1 MNTFATPLRRAQ
13 ACFADR
19 TALVEI
25 ASGASR
31 TFGDVAGRADQIVA
45 LLQRLGLDPGDRVAV
60 LAEGSTSYAELYQAV
75 PMGGYVLVTLNS
87 RYTRSELEAACLDC
101 SPQVLFTDRTEAE
114 VGQLAPRILPMDERL
129 DELLEGVPNART
141 CAVDEADDAVVFYT
155 GGTTDR
161 AKGVVLS
168 HRAKLAD
175 AMSLIVSVDL
185 TGEDRWLVMSP
196 MFHAAGSFNIL
207 PCVWVGAS
215 QFFLP
220 RFDAEAALR
229 AIEKYRLTITFG
241 VPTMFQALA
250 ETQRRIGVDTS
261 SLRLLGHGGAPI
273 TASVLQDT
281 IAAFPTTEI
290 CSMYGATETAPLVTV
305 GRHQELQIGT
315 EAVTSAGIPVIGVDV
330 DVLDPEGRPVEV
342 GTVGE
347 VVVTG
352 PNLMNGYWNK
362 REETARV
369 LIDGSYWTGDLGR
382 VDGEGNLYIVD
393 RRKDMIITGGE
404 NVYGV
409 EVEDA
414 LTSHPAVFEAAVI
427 GTPDERWG
435 ELVVGIVVVA
445 DDVSLDELDRH
456 CRARLAAYKIPR
468 RYVLRSEPLPRSA
481 AGKLL
486 KRELREEL
494 GELQDSYPTQG

>member
-1 MNTFATPLRRAQ
+1 MIEQVSTFDDEVLRIRVAREVEFAQ
-13 ACFADR
+13 IIERR
-19 TALVEI
+19 TREYQEEGLVYPDIDPSLAAHAL
-25 ASGASR
+25 G
-31 TFGDVAGRADQIVA
+31 GMVAG
-45 LLQRLGLDPGDRVAV
+45 L
-60 LAEGSTSYAELYQAV
+60 
-75 PMGGYVLVTLNS
+75 
-87 RYTRSELEAACLDC
+87 
-101 SPQVLFTDRTEAE
+101 
-114 VGQLAPRILPMDERL
+114 
-129 DELLEGVPNART
+129 
-141 CAVDEADDAVVFYT
+141 
-155 GGTTDR
+155 
-161 AKGVVLS
+161 
-168 HRAKLAD
+168 
-175 AMSLIVSVDL
+175 SLI
-185 TGEDRWLVMSP
+185 
-196 MFHAAGSFNIL
+196 HI
-207 PCVWVGAS
+207 
-215 QFFLP
+215 
-220 RFDAEAALR
+220 
-229 AIEKYRLTITFG
+229 
-241 VPTMFQALA
+241 
-250 ETQRRIGVDTS
+250 
-261 SLRLLGHGGAPI
+261 
-273 TASVLQDT
+273 
-281 IAAFPTTEI
+281 
-290 CSMYGATETAPLVTV
+290 
-305 GRHQELQIGT
+305 
-315 EAVTSAGIPVIGVDV
+315 
-330 DVLDPEGRPVEV
+330 
-342 GTVGE
+342 
-347 VVVTG
+347 
-352 PNLMNGYWNK
+352 WNK